1 MLPMR
6 NRTMSNPDFAPEA
19 DAAVRLLEDDE
30 LDAATGG
37 LVVIAIIAVLIPML
51 IPDMPQ
57 RHY

>member
-1 MLPMR
+1 
-6 NRTMSNPDFAPEA
+6 MSNPDFAPEA